1 MSKEYGTILVHPAIA
16 SLSPNNPA
24 GIDSLLRVVHGGLKY
39 LDLNE
44 SLLLNWMLNR
54 AISRR
59 IPFVRR
65 SLYIGRSLGSLE
77 RLRPTAYLLFS
88 SFS

>member
-1 MSKEYGTILVHPAIA
+1 MSKEFGTILVHPPIA

-44 SLLLNWMLNR
+44 GLLLDWFGVYAYRIELFML
-54 AISRR
+54 A
-59 IPFVRR
+59 
-65 SLYIGRSLGSLE
+65 GE
-77 RLRPTAYLLFS
+77 RN
-88 SFS
+88 